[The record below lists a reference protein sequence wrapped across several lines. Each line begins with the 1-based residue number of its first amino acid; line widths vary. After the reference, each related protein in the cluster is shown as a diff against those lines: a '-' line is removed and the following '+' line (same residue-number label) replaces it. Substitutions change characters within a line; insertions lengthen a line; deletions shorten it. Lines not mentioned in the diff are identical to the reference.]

1 LDPRGLPAEWIAAYE
16 VKFSRD
22 GGAPLTEMYMF
33 ADGSGTATWLRIG
46 TLDSEGIWGV
56 NLTIDGEQ
64 TVENYSVSQFQLSN
78 QGTELVGIEMRKY
91 QGSVS
96 DTYYSALVPA
106 TLAVDLQAHLGWVA
120 ARFQELQGLQSAT
133 IPDIYLAGN
142 QSLFEQVAAATG
154 TIVGF
159 ETGFYRKSGSRPG
172 IYMRT
177 DFFRTNIL
185 RLLTHEYVH
194 LVLDGVSVGRE
205 IPAWLNEGTA
215 RYFEYTLNLEG
226 ERPDATRLR
235 VYRDADKV
243 RTAALDETIIDL
255 RDLESLEI
263 WNGQTDDAKIGLQYA
278 EGYMA
283 VRYLTETY
291 GEKAAVSMIKSIG
304 RGANIFTAVED
315 ETGVA
320 YPNFQTGFREWLKTW
335 EDPRRAGIRGYM
347 AVLTAVMDDETA
359 LSARRSQE
367 IALSRP
373 LSQSVADKQDLVAD
387 SRILVNRLG
396 SASPPPELNEL
407 HQISLSYLRRVN
419 DWLTLELEFVQT
431 GANPKRVQANEM
443 IPEINARGNQVIDGI
458 GDVEFVYNLR
468 GPGE

>member
-1 LDPRGLPAEWIAAYE
+1 
-16 VKFSRD
+16 
-22 GGAPLTEMYMF
+22 
-33 ADGSGTATWLRIG
+33 
-46 TLDSEGIWGV
+46 
-56 NLTIDGEQ
+56 
-64 TVENYSVSQFQLSN
+64 
-78 QGTELVGIEMRKY
+78 
-91 QGSVS
+91 
-96 DTYYSALVPA
+96 
-106 TLAVDLQAHLGWVA
+106 
-120 ARFQELQGLQSAT
+120 
-133 IPDIYLAGN
+133 
-142 QSLFEQVAAATG
+142 LFEQVAAATG

-263 WNGQTDDAKIGLQYA
+263 WNGQTDEAKIGLQYA

-335 EDPRRAGIRGYM
+335 DDPRRAGIRGYM

-373 LSQSVADKQDLVAD
+373 LSQRVADKQDLVAD
-387 SRILVNRLG
+387 SRILVDRLG